1 MKYALNIK
9 KGTTINHPTIGKLEG
24 GIAIPIKD
32 EDVPQIKNIIN
43 IVIFDEVKDN
53 GSNITKH

>member
-9 KGTTINHPTIGKLEG
+9 KGTKINHPVVGELIG
-24 GIAIPIKD
+24 GIAIPVKE

-43 IVIFDEVKDN
+43 IVIFDEVNED
-53 GSNITKH
+53 GGNISTN